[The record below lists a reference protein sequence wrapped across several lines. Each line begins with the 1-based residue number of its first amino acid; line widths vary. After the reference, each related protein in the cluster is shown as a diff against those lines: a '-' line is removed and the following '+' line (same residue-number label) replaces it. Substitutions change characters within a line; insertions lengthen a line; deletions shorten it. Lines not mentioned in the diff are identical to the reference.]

1 MRLSTRERQ
10 LLTALVVLLVAWL
23 ALQIATVLW
32 LAVERIADV
41 ILIFVAAWAFSYILG
56 PLVDRLD
63 RRTPLNRT
71 GAVLVVYAGLAILLA
86 ALAAFAVP
94 RLSAQ
99 LSNLATRAPEL
110 AASADRTAR
119 EIQGNIDRLGLPIN
133 VVPLYEAIP
142 GRLADLA
149 GTFASDAL
157 AVVSATATVLFN
169 VVLVLIIA
177 FLMLIDGRGLWSR
190 FTALLSEELRSEA
203 ELLRMSADRA
213 FGGFVRGSL
222 LLGLIYGVATL
233 VIIVPLGVPFAGV
246 LAVFAGIVVMI
257 PFFGPVL
264 AIVPIVGITFLGAPD
279 SFVPVTILSILL
291 QQVVLN
297 VIGPRILSRSIGIHP
312 IFVFLALL
320 LGARIAGFWG
330 VLLGVPIAGV
340 LNTFLRY
347 FIEVTSGRRQRVE
360 AAALMDD
367 ETPVEVLR

>member
-347 FIEVTSGRRQRVE
+347 FIEITSGRRQRVE